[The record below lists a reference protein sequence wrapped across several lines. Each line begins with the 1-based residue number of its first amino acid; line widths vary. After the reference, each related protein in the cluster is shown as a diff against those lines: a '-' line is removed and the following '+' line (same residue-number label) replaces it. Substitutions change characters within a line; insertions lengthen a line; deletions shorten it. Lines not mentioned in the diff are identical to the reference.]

1 LLVTPRGPLIIRVT
15 LGAIKLLVTVP
26 FATRLGGAENMLWTF
41 LRHVD
46 RRRLE
51 PVVVFLEE
59 GPFEREVA
67 ALGIPTAVRE
77 AGRLRDIDR
86 FARVVRRLAGD
97 LRRECP
103 DVMLNWTAKTHLYG
117 APAAALMRMSDR
129 VVWWQHTIPSGDWLE
144 RLATALPARAVGVSS
159 HASAC
164 EQRRLRPRR
173 RTFVVHPGIESH
185 APVDGMDVVAL
196 RRGLAVPAGRAL
208 VGCVGR
214 LEPGRSQHRFLHAL
228 ATLRRRG
235 CDVHGVIVGGDS
247 LGLSGAYADDLK
259 RLVGELQVQDAV
271 TFTGH
276 VPDAKPYIAMLDV
289 LVAPGAEAFGIA
301 LLEAM
306 VAGVPIVA
314 VSSGGAPEIIEA
326 GRSGLL
332 VPAGDETRLA
342 EAVER
347 LIGDGALR
355 ERLRRAGPA
364 RVRSAFGAEGMT
376 DDLQRHLEDIG
387 RGAARRRSER
397 RAVPRP
403 PGG

>member
-1 LLVTPRGPLIIRVT
+1 MIRVT
-15 LGAIKLLVTVP
+15 LSAIKLLVTVP

-67 ALGIPTAVRE
+67 ALGIQTAVRA
-77 AGRLRDIDR
+77 AGRLRDGAR
-86 FARVVRRLAGD
+86 FARVVRGLAGD
-97 LRRECP
+97 LRRERP
-103 DVMLNWTAKTHLYG
+103 EVVLNWTAKTHLYG
-117 APAAALMRMSDR
+117 APAAALTGMSGR
-129 VVWWQHTIPSGDWLE
+129 LVWWQHTIPSGDWLA
-144 RLATALPARAVGVSS
+144 RLATALPARAVGLSS
-159 HASAC
+159 HASAR

-173 RTFVVHPGIESH
+173 CTFVVHPGIE
-185 APVDGMDVVAL
+185 APAAVDGVDPVAL
-196 RRGLAVPAGRAL
+196 RRGLAVPPGRAL
-208 VGCVGR
+208 IGCVGR

-247 LGLSGAYADDLK
+247 LGLSGRYADHLE
-259 RLVGELQVQDAV
+259 RLVGELQIQDAV

-276 VPDAKPYIAMLDV
+276 VADARPYIAMLDV
-289 LVAPGAEAFGIA
+289 LVTPGAESFGIA

-306 VAGVPIVA
+306 VTGVPVVA
-314 VSSGGAPEIIEA
+314 VSSGGAAEIIEA
-326 GRSGLL
+326 GRSGML
-332 VPAGDETRLA
+332 VPAGDEARLA

-347 LIGDGALR
+347 VITDGALR
-355 ERLRRAGPA
+355 ERLQRTGPE
-364 RVRSAFGAEGMT
+364 RVRSSFGAERMT

-387 RGAARRRSER
+387 QAAARPRSQR
-397 RAVPRP
+397 
-403 PGG
+403 